1 MRVVMIQYRFKFFK
15 RTLCWWKTIE
25 CGHFDNILPK
35 NVRISPYLYP
45 AMQCTMGEKGPVR
58 YIWVLVLSHN
68 NIYGI

>member
-1 MRVVMIQYRFKFFK
+1 MSCNDSVQYFK

-45 AMQCTMGEKGPVR
+45 AMQC
-58 YIWVLVLSHN
+58 
-68 NIYGI
+68 